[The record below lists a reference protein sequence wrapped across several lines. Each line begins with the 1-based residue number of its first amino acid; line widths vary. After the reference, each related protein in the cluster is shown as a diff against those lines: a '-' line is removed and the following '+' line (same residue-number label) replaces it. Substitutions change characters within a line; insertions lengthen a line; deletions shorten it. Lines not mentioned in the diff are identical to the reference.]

1 VQRFLIGAPEESGA
15 ADLVG
20 HSEICSARDR
30 IAAVRSGRDALG
42 LDHARRT
49 CRFDRPT
56 VPDPDRERKLRI
68 AGRVSGAL
76 AFLDA
81 GSVTGAEIRTH
92 DWSGTTL
99 GPPETWPP
107 ALRNTLALMLACPRP
122 MFLAWGPDLLCFYND
137 AYRPMLGYRLP
148 NALGRPFRA
157 VWGNIW
163 DDIGPLV
170 EATLAGESRTLT
182 DMKLDLAR
190 SGRAEES
197 WWSFTYSPVY
207 DDAGAINGLFCITAE
222 TTDRVLGE
230 AALRESEDH
239 YRHAV
244 ELNPQVPWT
253 CDAAGNITSYA
264 TRWLTLT
271 GQAPGEPLGDGWTRA
286 VHPED
291 LPRALAVFG
300 ASIASGEPVD
310 VDYRLRLAT
319 GEHHWMRA
327 RAYPRRT
334 EDGAILRWYG
344 VVEDIHDRKQAEM
357 RLQRREEQLRLA
369 TEAAEIGTWDLD
381 TVGNTLV
388 WSERT
393 KAMFGL
399 PPEASVTLDDFYTGL
414 HPEDLEATRAAF
426 ASALDPAL
434 RANYDVEYRT
444 LGRDDGRLRWIAVK
458 GRGVFDAAGACV
470 RALGTTIDIS
480 TRKAAE
486 GHLRFQIALG
496 DRLRAASAPLEV
508 KMIAAASLGAH
519 LGVGR
524 TGYGHLQNGGEVVS
538 VERDW
543 CDGRMAS
550 LAGETR
556 VLDAFGPILIAQ
568 LRRGE
573 TLVVT
578 DCRTDPRTAGPA
590 FQATWNSIGTRA
602 LILAPMM
609 RGRDGGP
616 LTLGGVFYVHSATPR
631 HWTDE
636 EVRLTMEVAARTWSA
651 YAQAE
656 AEAALRELNATLE
669 ERVAGRTAELEQ
681 THEAL
686 RQAQKMEAVGQLTGG
701 VAHDFNNLLTIIR
714 SSVDFLRRP
723 DLPEARKSRYLDA
736 VSETVDRAAKLTGQL
751 LAFARRQALKPEVF
765 DVRARL
771 VVVAEL
777 LETVTGAR
785 IRVVT
790 DLPAQTCHIRA
801 DLSQFETAL
810 INMAV
815 NARDAMEERGTLTI
829 RLECRAPPPPLRSHG
844 GGAADRFAAISLTD
858 TGSGIPP
865 EHLDRIFEPFFTTKG
880 VGKGTGLGLSQVFG
894 FAKQSGG
901 DIAVAST
908 PGAGTTFTLYLP
920 EVAALPA
927 VPTGAAPAY
936 PAVSGDGLRVLLVED
951 NLEIGRFA
959 RQILEDFGYRP
970 TWHTDAESA
979 LAEVEGETTPF
990 DIVVSDVVM
999 PGMGGVALAEEL
1011 RRRRPDLPVLL
1022 ASGYSHILAQ
1032 EDAHGF
1038 ELLHKPY
1045 SAEQLGRTINRI
1057 VARHAALS
1065 ES

>member
-1 VQRFLIGAPEESGA
+1 M
-15 ADLVG
+15 
-20 HSEICSARDR
+20 
-30 IAAVRSGRDALG
+30 
-42 LDHARRT
+42 
-49 CRFDRPT
+49 T
-56 VPDPDRERKLRI
+56 V
-68 AGRVSGAL
+68 SL

-81 GSVTGAEIRTH
+81 GGVTGAEIRTH
-92 DWSGTTL
+92 DWSGTTF
-99 GPPETWPP
+99 GPPETWP
-107 ALRNTLALMLACPRP
+107 ASLRNTLALMLACPRP

-137 AYRPMLGYRLP
+137 SYRPILGYRLSH
-148 NALGRPFRA
+148 ALGRPFRE
-157 VWGNIW
+157 VWGSIW

-170 EATLAGESRTLT
+170 EATLAGEPRTLT

-190 SGRAEES
+190 AGRAEES

-207 DDAGAINGLFCITAE
+207 DDAGAINGLLCVTAE

-291 LPRALAVFG
+291 LPRTIAVFG
-300 ASIASGEPVD
+300 ACIASGDPVD
-310 VDYRLRLAT
+310 VDYRIRLAS
-319 GEHHWMRA
+319 GEHRWMRA
-327 RAYPRRT
+327 RAFPRRT
-334 EDGAILRWYG
+334 EGGEILCWYG
-344 VVEDIHDRKQAEM
+344 VVEDIHDRKQAET
-357 RLQRREEQLRLA
+357 RLRRREEQLRLA

-381 TVGNTLV
+381 PVGGTLV
-388 WSERT
+388 WSDRT
-393 KAMFGL
+393 KAMFGF
-399 PPEASVTLDDFYTGL
+399 PSGASVTLDDFYATL
-414 HPEDLEATRAAF
+414 HPEDLAATRAAF
-426 ASALDPAL
+426 ASAIDPAL
-434 RANYDVEYRT
+434 RTTYDAEYRT
-444 LGRDDGRLRWIAVK
+444 IGRDDRLVRWVAAK
-458 GRGVFDAAGACV
+458 GRGVFDETGRCV
-470 RALGTTIDIS
+470 RALGTAIDI
-480 TRKAAE
+480 TARKSAE
-486 GHLRFQIALG
+486 GHLRFQIALA
-496 DRLRAASAPLEV
+496 DRLRTAARPLDI
-508 KMIAAASLGAH
+508 KMMASASLGAH

-524 TGYGHLQNGGEVVS
+524 VGYGHLQNEGEVIS

-543 CDGRMAS
+543 CDGRMPS
-550 LAGETR
+550 LAGVVR
-556 VLDAFGPILIAQ
+556 VLDAFGPALVVE
-568 LRRGE
+568 LRQGQ

-578 DCRTDPRTAGPA
+578 DCRTDPRTAEPA
-590 FQATWNSIGTRA
+590 FQATWDSIGTRA
-602 LILAPMM
+602 LIVAPMM
-609 RGRDGGP
+609 RSLESGG
-616 LTLGGVFYVHSATPR
+616 LSLGGVFFVHSDAPR
-631 HWTDE
+631 IWTDA
-636 EVRLTMEVAARTWSA
+636 EVGLTMEVAARTWSA

-723 DLPEARKSRYLDA
+723 DLPEVRKSRYLDA

-771 VVVAEL
+771 IVIADL
-777 LETVTGAR
+777 LETVTGAC
-785 IRVVT
+785 IQVVT
-790 DLPAQTCHIRA
+790 ALPEETCHIRA

-829 RLECRAPPPPLRSHG
+829 RLECRAPMSPLRDQG
-844 GGAADRFAAISLTD
+844 GQADRFAAISLSD
-858 TGSGIPP
+858 TGIGIPAD
-865 EHLDRIFEPFFTTKG
+865 HLDRIFEPFFTTKG

-901 DIAVAST
+901 DIAVIST
-908 PGAGTTFTLYLP
+908 VGAGTTFTLYLP
-920 EVAALPA
+920 EIEPDQVPPTAAG
-927 VPTGAAPAY
+927 VIEHPT
-936 PAVSGDGLRVLLVED
+936 VSGDGLRVLLVED
-951 NLEIGRFA
+951 NLEVGRIA
-959 RQILEDFGYRP
+959 RQILEDFGYLP

-979 LAEVEGETTPF
+979 LADVERETTPF

-999 PGMGGVALAEEL
+999 PGMGGVALAQEL

-1038 ELLHKPY
+1038 ELLQKPY

-1057 VARHAALS
+1057 VARQVALS
-1065 ES
+1065 EP

>member
-1 VQRFLIGAPEESGA
+1 VTFS
-15 ADLVG
+15 
-20 HSEICSARDR
+20 
-30 IAAVRSGRDALG
+30 LG
-42 LDHARRT
+42 
-49 CRFDRPT
+49 
-56 VPDPDRERKLRI
+56 
-68 AGRVSGAL
+68 
-76 AFLDA
+76 FLDA
-81 GSVTGAEIRTH
+81 GSATGAEIRAH

-99 GPPETWPP
+99 GPPERWPP
-107 ALRNTLALMLACPRP
+107 ALRNTLALMLACPQP
-122 MFLAWGPDLLCFYND
+122 MFLAWGPELLCFYND
-137 AYRPMLGYRLP
+137 AYRPILGYRLP
-148 NALGRPFRA
+148 QALGRPFRE
-157 VWGNIW
+157 VWDSIW
-163 DDIGPLV
+163 EDIGPLV
-170 EATLAGESRTLT
+170 DATLAGETRTLT

-190 SGRAEES
+190 TGRAEES

-222 TTDRVLGE
+222 TTDRVRGE

-271 GQAPGEPLGDGWTRA
+271 GQAPGDPLGDGWTRA

-291 LPRALAVFG
+291 LPQALAVFG
-300 ASIASGEPVD
+300 TCLASGEPVD
-310 VDYRLRLAT
+310 VDYRIRLAT
-319 GEHHWMRA
+319 GQYRWMRA
-327 RAYPRRT
+327 RAFPRRA
-334 EDGAILRWYG
+334 EDGSILRWYG
-344 VVEDIHDRKQAEM
+344 VVEDIHDRKRAEM
-357 RLQRREEQLRLA
+357 RLQRQEEQLRLA

-381 TVGNTLV
+381 PIGDTLI
-388 WSERT
+388 WSDRT

-399 PPEASVTLDDFYTGL
+399 GPEAAVTMDDFHAGL
-414 HPEDLEATRAAF
+414 HPEDLAATRAAF
-426 ASALDPAL
+426 ASALDPAV
-434 RANYDVEYRT
+434 RATYDVEYRT
-444 LGRDDGRLRWIAVK
+444 IGRNDGLMRWVAAK
-458 GRGVFDAAGACV
+458 GRGVFDGSGRCV
-470 RALGTTIDIS
+470 RALGTAIDI
-480 TRKAAE
+480 TARKSAE
-486 GHLRFQIALG
+486 GHLRFQIALA
-496 DRLRAASAPLEV
+496 DRLRTAGTPLEL
-508 KMIAAASLGAH
+508 KMIAAASLGAY

-524 TGYGHLQNGGEVVS
+524 AGYGHLLNGGEVIS

-543 CDGRMAS
+543 CDGRMRS

-556 VLDAFGPILIAQ
+556 VLDAFGPTLIAE
-568 LRRGE
+568 LRRGR
-573 TLVVT
+573 TLVVS
-578 DCRTDPRTAGPA
+578 DCRTDPRTAEAA
-590 FQATWNSIGTRA
+590 FQATWDSIGTRA
-602 LILAPMM
+602 LIVAPMM
-609 RGRDGGP
+609 RGQEGGS
-616 LTLGGVFYVHSATPR
+616 LSLGGLFYVHSAEPR
-631 HWTDE
+631 HWTDA

-765 DVRARL
+765 EVRARL
-771 VVVAEL
+771 VAVAEL
-777 LETVTGAR
+777 LETVTGAC
-785 IRVVT
+785 IQVVT
-790 DLPAQTCHIRA
+790 ALPDETCHIRA

-815 NARDAMEERGTLTI
+815 NARDAMAERGTLTI
-829 RLECRAPPPPLRSHG
+829 RLECGAPLPPLRNHG
-844 GGAADRFAAISLTD
+844 GSASRFAAISLTD

-901 DIAVAST
+901 DIAVRSAA
-908 PGAGTTFTLYLP
+908 GAGTTFTLYLP
-920 EVAALPA
+920 AVAADQIP
-927 VPTGAAPAY
+927 APA
-936 PAVSGDGLRVLLVED
+936 PVTAEHLAVSGDGLRVLLVED
-951 NLEIGRFA
+951 NLEVGRFA
-959 RQILEDFGYRP
+959 RQILEDFGYLP

-979 LAEVEGETTPF
+979 LAEVERDTTPF

-999 PGMGGVALAEEL
+999 PGMGGVALAQEL
-1011 RRRRPDLPVLL
+1011 KRRRPKLPVLL

-1057 VARHAALS
+1057 VARHAVPS
-1065 ES
+1065 GS